1 MIHGCESKF
10 DSDWFPL
17 QVKQKQESM
26 NADKEKHGVPGRDKD
41 RIRAAILDE
50 SVIVCNSYLVLKAK
64 G

>member
-10 DSDWFPL
+10 DSDRLLL

-26 NADKEKHGVPGRDKD
+26 NADKEKHGAPGRDKD

-50 SVIVCNSYLVLKAK
+50 AVIVCNSCLLLKVK
-64 G
+64 C